1 MIGRGLPA
9 PCFQCRTSSRGTTPG
24 NRQEGAMSRGVAG
37 GQGGWVR
44 RCGSSPQGRQCP
56 SSTSSSVPRP
66 PRPPLLL
73 LFILSLRLVLSAS
86 LSPDLYLCFSPP
98 SCFFLLSPER
108 RKGLGHELFPPAGS
122 WVQGD
127 TNHPALSLRKAKAP
141 GPSCHS
147 GWKAPRPRPS
157 GSQGTERPLSSH
169 LAGWSGFLCISS
181 CSLAHCRP

>member
-1 MIGRGLPA
+1 MGKGAGLEDAAHLPRDANAPA
-9 PCFQCRTSSRGTTPG
+9 PPP
-24 NRQEGAMSRGVAG
+24 AL
-37 GQGGWVR
+37 
-44 RCGSSPQGRQCP
+44 SPA
-56 SSTSSSVPRP
+56 P